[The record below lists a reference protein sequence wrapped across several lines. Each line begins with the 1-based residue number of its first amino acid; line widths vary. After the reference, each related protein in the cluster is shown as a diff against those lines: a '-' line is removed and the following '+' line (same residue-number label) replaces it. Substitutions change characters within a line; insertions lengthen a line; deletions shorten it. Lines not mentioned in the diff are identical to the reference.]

1 VNAAA
6 PTTRDGLRASD
17 PPLPRRVLYVQHA
30 GCLGGSATSLR
41 YLVQSMQQAGVECTV
56 ALARPCDELVDF
68 YAAAGIATLPAPDIC
83 CWDHS
88 TVAPRS
94 LVNPRH
100 ALELAGVAARWR
112 SSMRATLRL
121 VDRVGPDLVHLNS
134 MPLSSSASSLTT
146 AGVPFVW
153 HVREPPPDQGVR
165 TAMIRRLMLAT
176 PACVFI
182 TRYDRHAWIGDR
194 PGRII
199 YNCVPDAWFDRPSVA
214 SASAAGGP
222 VRFAYVGGFAAA
234 KGAAVLLD
242 ALQIL
247 RRTDTRWECIMPG
260 CLVDERRATPRRSL
274 ASRAARMLGVPTTHD
289 RHASAYAALAPEV
302 SLQPFRDD
310 IAGLFE
316 TVDFI
321 VFPATR
327 PHFPRPVIEAA
338 ALGRPAVGTDVG
350 GVNECVIHGETGLL
364 CPPDDAAGLAAAL
377 EEMIRRPDLRRATGE
392 RARARAVAFHTL
404 SAQQAAVAEVY
415 RGVLS
420 GVGSGV
426 GSGDGSG
433 DGGDAGPRP
442 MRA

>member
-6 PTTRDGLRASD
+6 PATRDGLRASV

-100 ALELAGVAARWR
+100 MLELAGVAARWR

-165 TAMIRRLMLAT
+165 TAMIRRLMLAA

-199 YNCVPDAWFDRPSVA
+199 YNCVPDAWFDRPPVA
-214 SASAAGGP
+214 SASASGGP
-222 VRFAYVGGFAAA
+222 VLFAYVGGFAAA

-242 ALQIL
+242 ALRIL

-260 CLVDERRATPRRSL
+260 CLVDERRAPRRRSP
-274 ASRAARMLGVPTTHD
+274 ASRAARILGVPTTHD
-289 RHASAYAALAPEV
+289 RYASAYAALAPEV

-404 SAQQAAVAEVY
+404 SAQHAAVAEVY

-420 GVGSGV
+420 GVGSG
-426 GSGDGSG
+426 
-433 DGGDAGPRP
+433 DGGDTGPRS